1 MFEKFKERIA
11 MKSNPSSPR
20 YRRYMANRICGL
32 RIKYVTERINDV
44 ETVIGRSGGMNIRDG
59 VFIVHASNNIV
70 FRANVDEMSA
80 GELLS
85 HDGVVLTAPELESGR
100 ERTIIVHFT
109 DYFK

>member
-1 MFEKFKERIA
+1 
-11 MKSNPSSPR
+11 
-20 YRRYMANRICGL
+20 
-32 RIKYVTERINDV
+32 
-44 ETVIGRSGGMNIRDG
+44 
-59 VFIVHASNNIV
+59 
-70 FRANVDEMSA
+70 MSA